1 MKKDKLI
8 KLSFAMIDF
17 PNSRRAKHFSF
28 ILIRNKV
35 VSMGWNMGFKTHP
48 LAHKMGHRYDS
59 IHSELHCIKKFP
71 HPVSELAR
79 CKLFNVRVNRKGKV
93 RLSKPCLKCQKLLEI
108 FNLRE
113 VWYTLDGG
121 EFKQL
126 T

>member
-1 MKKDKLI
+1 MRKDKLI
-8 KLSFAMIDF
+8 KLSFAMIDL
-17 PNSRRAKHFSF
+17 PTARRAKHFSF

-35 VSMGWNMGFKTHP
+35 VCMGWNIGFKTHP

-71 HPVSELAR
+71 YPPATLSR

-93 RLSKPCLKCQKLLEI
+93 RLSKPCPFCQKLLGTFNFKEI
-108 FNLRE
+108 
-113 VWYTLDGG
+113 WYTLDGG

-126 T
+126 A